1 MLARVATCLLSTL
14 GVPCS
19 AMAAAIKVLAPN
31 AAKESVSEAIGMV
44 EKTNGQKV
52 VVTWSGTEA
61 IAKRVAEGELVDVV
75 VNSAQ
80 NIGPVPA
87 DLQNYTI
94 YAAAIHAGA
103 TNAVA

>member
-14 GVPCS
+14 GVACS
-19 AMAAAIKVLAPN
+19 AMAADIRVF
-31 AAKESVSEAIGMV
+31 
-44 EKTNGQKV
+44 EKTTGHKV

-94 YAAAIHAGA
+94 CAAAIHAGA
-103 TNAVA
+103 TNPVA